1 MVEAESTA
9 EVERVYVIPLRK
21 AKRKPRS
28 RRANAAIRV
37 IKEFLQRHMKAEIVK
52 IDNKLN
58 EFIWERGMHKIPS
71 RVKVKAVKS
80 GNKVDATLFEQ

>member
-1 MVEAESTA
+1 MVDL
-9 EVERVYVIPLRK
+9 ERIYIIPLRK

-37 IKEFLQRHMKAEIVK
+37 IKEFLQRHMKVEEVK

-58 EFIWERGMHKIPS
+58 EYVWERGMHKIPS
-71 RVKVKAVKS
+71 RVKVKAIKKENFVI
-80 GNKVDATLFEQ
+80 ATLFE

>member
-1 MVEAESTA
+1 MA
-9 EVERVYVIPLRK
+9 EVERVYIIPLRK

-28 RRANAAIRV
+28 RRANAAIKV
-37 IKEFLQRHMKAEIVK
+37 IKEFLQRHMKVENVK

-71 RVKVKAVKS
+71 RVKVKAIKAENTVT
-80 GNKVDATLFEQ
+80 ATLFE